1 MNNKYDII
9 IVGGGMVGATLACA
23 LADSQLQIAVIEPN
37 LPQAFD
43 SEQPHDL
50 RVSALNIASQ
60 TILENIGA
68 WEGIISRRSCVY
80 RRLKTWELDEKRAAT
95 LFDCQQQGVDH
106 LGYIVENRVI
116 QLALL
121 ERMAQLSNVKLIHC
135 ETTAIDFNPGAS
147 IVELADG
154 QQLLAKLLVGAD
166 GGNSAV
172 RSAAGIGIHSWDYEQ
187 SALVISVLMDAKQ
200 QDITWQQFTPTGP
213 LAFLPLG
220 GNCASLVWYNT
231 PANIKALLELDEQT
245 FLAQLTDSFPSA
257 LEKVHKVLAK
267 AAFPLKRQHAQQ
279 YVREGVALIGD
290 AAHMIHPLAGQGVN
304 IGLLDAAQLAQN
316 LTAAVAENFT
326 SAEEYALIPRG
337 DISSLKTLQQYQQQ
351 RRSHNLLVMQLM
363 DSFYRIFS
371 NDLAPL
377 KLLRNLGLGLAGKI
391 VPAKKKAMA
400 LAMGLEGPLPDLA
413 KKN

>member
-43 SEQPHDL
+43 PEQPHDL

-68 WEGIISRRSCVY
+68 WEGVIGRRSCVY
-80 RRLKTWELDEKRAAT
+80 RRLKTWELDEQRAAT
-95 LFDCQQQGVDH
+95 LFDCKEQGVDH
-106 LGYIVENRVI
+106 LGYIVENRVV

-121 ERMAQLSNVKLIHC
+121 ERMAQLSNVTLIHC
-135 ETTAIDFNPGAS
+135 ETSSIDFNPGAS

-166 GGNSAV
+166 GGNSMV

-187 SALVISVLMDAKQ
+187 SALVISVLMDAQQ

-213 LAFLPLG
+213 LAFLPLS

-231 PANIKALLELDEQT
+231 PANIKALLELDEAD
-245 FLAQLTDSFPSA
+245 FLQQLLEHFPSS
-257 LEKVHKVLAK
+257 LKKVDKVMTR

-316 LTAAVAENFT
+316 LKAAVAENFA
-326 SAEEYALIPRG
+326 SAEEYALIPKG
-337 DISSLKTLQQYQQQ
+337 DISSLMTLQQYQQQ
-351 RRSHNLLVMQLM
+351 RRKHNLLMMQLM

-377 KLLRNLGLGLAGKI
+377 KLLRNLGLGLADKI
-391 VPAKKKAMA
+391 LPAKKKAMA
-400 LAMGLEGPLPDLA
+400 LAMGMEGPLPDLA
-413 KKN
+413 KKY